1 MDCMQVR
8 LVRSI
13 GVVWGHPLGG
23 TGREWELF
31 NGRCGQSAEHKSR
44 GRLTEISLPFCHQS
58 LHITGHCQNGS
69 TTFAPNCLSL
79 NRDGCSTFTLC
90 LPPFHPWAN
99 SLLHD
104 WDGGWGNSSRGQVR
118 VAV

>member
-31 NGRCGQSAEHKSR
+31 NGRCGQSEEHKRR
-44 GRLTEISLPFCHQS
+44 GRLTEISLPFCHQP
-58 LHITGHCQNGS
+58 LHITGMRLA
-69 TTFAPNCLSL
+69 APSLSKGFSYSGT
-79 NRDGCSTFTLC
+79 R
-90 LPPFHPWAN
+90 LPF
-99 SLLHD
+99 SQQ
-104 WDGGWGNSSRGQVR
+104 S
-118 VAV
+118 